1 MKKVVVIIICAAV
14 AIALGIAGVIIFMS
28 KGESIHFDREFIK
41 RENGLVAEE
50 GNTPYGTSENIS
62 MDVSLTAD
70 KDNLYKANG
79 SLKIGNRTINITSA
93 TKVEFGYFLE
103 ENNSENSVDV
113 IFHTNDEDKINV
125 IIREGDYMGVWYTK
139 EFVPEYL
146 KESSAE

>member
-1 MKKVVVIIICAAV
+1 
-14 AIALGIAGVIIFMS
+14 MS

-41 RENGLVAEE
+41 RENGLVKEE

>member
-1 MKKVVVIIICAAV
+1 MKKIIIIIVCAV
-14 AIALGIAGVIIFMS
+14 AVIALGITGLIVFMP
-28 KGESIHFDREFIK
+28 KNESVHFDREFIK
-41 RENGLVAEE
+41 RENGLVKEE

-113 IFHTNDEDKINV
+113 IFHTNDEEKINV

>member
-1 MKKVVVIIICAAV
+1 MKKIVAIIICAVVAV
-14 AIALGIAGVIIFMS
+14 ALGVAGVIIFMP

-50 GNTPYGTSENIS
+50 GSTPYGTSENIS
-62 MDVSLTAD
+62 MNVSLTAD
-70 KDNLYKANG
+70 KDNLYKADG
-79 SLKIGNRTINITSA
+79 QLKIGNRTINITGA

-103 ENNSENSVDV
+103 ENDSENSVDV

>member
-1 MKKVVVIIICAAV
+1 MKKFVVIIICAAV
-14 AIALGIAGVIIFMS
+14 AVALGVAGVIIFMP

-41 RENGLVAEE
+41 RENGLVKEE

-113 IFHTNDEDKINV
+113 IFHTNDEEKINV

>member
-1 MKKVVVIIICAAV
+1 MKKFVVIIICAAV
-14 AIALGIAGVIIFMS
+14 AVALGAAGVIIFMP

-50 GNTPYGTSENIS
+50 GSTPYGTSENIS
-62 MDVSLTAD
+62 MNVSLTAD
-70 KDNLYKANG
+70 KDNLYKADGN
-79 SLKIGNRTINITSA
+79 LKIGNRTINITSA

-103 ENNSENSVDV
+103 ENNSVDV
-113 IFHTNDEDKINV
+113 IFDTNGDDKINV

>member
-1 MKKVVVIIICAAV
+1 MKKLAVIIICAAV
-14 AIALGIAGVIIFMS
+14 AVALGITGLIIFMP
-28 KGESIHFDREFIK
+28 KGESVHFDREFIK
-41 RENGLVAEE
+41 RENGLVKEE
-50 GNTPYGTSENIS
+50 GNTPYGVSENIS

>member
-1 MKKVVVIIICAAV
+1 MKKLAVIIICAAV
-14 AIALGIAGVIIFMS
+14 AVALGITGLIIFMP
-28 KGESIHFDREFIK
+28 KGESVHFGREFIK
-41 RENGLVAEE
+41 RENGLVKEE
-50 GNTPYGTSENIS
+50 GNTPYGVSENIS

-70 KDNLYKANG
+70 KDNLYKADG

-113 IFHTNDEDKINV
+113 IFHTNDDDKINV

>member
-1 MKKVVVIIICAAV
+1 MTKN
-14 AIALGIAGVIIFMS
+14 
-28 KGESIHFDREFIK
+28 ESILFDREFIK
-41 RENGLVAEE
+41 RENGLVKEE

-70 KDNLYKANG
+70 KDNLYKADG
-79 SLKIGNRTINITSA
+79 SLKIGNRTVNITSA
-93 TKVEFGYFLE
+93 TKVEFGYYLE
-103 ENNSENSVDV
+103 ENDSANSVDV
-113 IFHTNDEDKINV
+113 IYHANDTNIITV

>member
-1 MKKVVVIIICAAV
+1 MKKLAVIIICAAV
-14 AIALGIAGVIIFMS
+14 AVALGITGLIIFMP

-41 RENGLVAEE
+41 RENGLVKEE

-70 KDNLYKANG
+70 KDNLYKADG
-79 SLKIGNRTINITSA
+79 SLKIGNRTVNITSA
-93 TKVEFGYFLE
+93 TKVEFGYYLE

>member
-14 AIALGIAGVIIFMS
+14 AIALGIAGVIIFMP

-50 GNTPYGTSENIS
+50 GSTPYGTSENIS
-62 MDVSLTAD
+62 MNVSLTAD
-70 KDNLYKANG
+70 KDNLYKADG

-113 IFHTNDEDKINV
+113 IFHTNDDDKINV

>member
-41 RENGLVAEE
+41 RENGLVKEE

-113 IFHTNDEDKINV
+113 IFHTNDEEKIGV

>member
-1 MKKVVVIIICAAV
+1 MKKLAVIIICAAV
-14 AIALGIAGVIIFMS
+14 AVALGITGLIIFMP

-41 RENGLVAEE
+41 RENGLVKEE

-70 KDNLYKANG
+70 KDNLYKANS

-113 IFHTNDEDKINV
+113 IFHTNDEEKINV

>member
-1 MKKVVVIIICAAV
+1 MKKIVVIIICAVVAV
-14 AIALGIAGVIIFMS
+14 ALGVAGVIIFMP

-50 GNTPYGTSENIS
+50 GSTPYGTSENIS
-62 MDVSLTAD
+62 MNVSLTAD
-70 KDNLYKANG
+70 KDNLYKADG
-79 SLKIGNRTINITSA
+79 QLKIGNRTINITGA

-103 ENNSENSVDV
+103 ENDSENSVDI

>member
-1 MKKVVVIIICAAV
+1 
-14 AIALGIAGVIIFMS
+14 
-28 KGESIHFDREFIK
+28 
-41 RENGLVAEE
+41 
-50 GNTPYGTSENIS
+50 

-93 TKVEFGYFLE
+93 TKVEFGYYLE
-103 ENNSENSVDV
+103 ENDSANSVDV
-113 IFHTNDEDKINV
+113 IYHANDTNIITV

-146 KESSAE
+146 RKARLSDCTGGNDEKDDHNYYMCFSLIGSGCGRTYTVFTA

>member
-1 MKKVVVIIICAAV
+1 MKKLAVIIICAAV
-14 AIALGIAGVIIFMS
+14 AVALGITGLIIFMP

-125 IIREGDYMGVWYTK
+125 IIREGDYTGVWYTK

>member
-1 MKKVVVIIICAAV
+1 MKKAVIIIICAV
-14 AIALGIAGVIIFMS
+14 VVVALGIAGVIIFMPKS
-28 KGESIHFDREFIK
+28 ESINFDREFVK

-62 MDVSLTAD
+62 MNVTLTAD

-79 SLKIGNRTINITSA
+79 NLKIGNRTINITSA
-93 TKVEFGYFLE
+93 TKVEFGYYLE
-103 ENNSENSVDV
+103 ENDSENSVDV
-113 IFHTNDEDKINV
+113 IFHTNDKDKINV

-139 EFVPEYL
+139 EFIPEYL

>member
-1 MKKVVVIIICAAV
+1 MKKFVVIIICAAV
-14 AIALGIAGVIIFMS
+14 AVALGAAGVIIFMP

-70 KDNLYKANG
+70 KDNLYKADD
-79 SLKIGNRTINITSA
+79 SLKIGNRTVNITSA
-93 TKVEFGYFLE
+93 TKVEFGYYLE
-103 ENNSENSVDV
+103 ENNSVDV
-113 IFHTNDEDKINV
+113 IFDTNGDDKINV
-125 IIREGDYMGVWYTK
+125 IIREGDYIGVWYTK

>member
-1 MKKVVVIIICAAV
+1 MPKN
-14 AIALGIAGVIIFMS
+14 
-28 KGESIHFDREFIK
+28 ESIHFDREFIK
-41 RENGLVAEE
+41 RENGLVKEE

-70 KDNLYKANG
+70 KDNLYKADG

>member
-1 MKKVVVIIICAAV
+1 MKKFVVIIICAAV
-14 AIALGIAGVIIFMS
+14 VIALGVAGLIIFMP
-28 KGESIHFDREFIK
+28 KNESIHFDREFIK
-41 RENGLVAEE
+41 RENGLVKEE

-70 KDNLYKANG
+70 KDNLYKADG
-79 SLKIGNRTINITSA
+79 SLKIGNRTVNITST
-93 TKVEFGYFLE
+93 TKVEFGYYLE
-103 ENNSENSVDV
+103 ENDSANSVDV
-113 IFHTNDEDKINV
+113 IYHANDTNIITV

>member
-1 MKKVVVIIICAAV
+1 MKKFVVIIICAAV
-14 AIALGIAGVIIFMS
+14 AAALGVAGVIIFMP

-93 TKVEFGYFLE
+93 TKVEFGYYLE
-103 ENNSENSVDV
+103 ENDSASSVDV
-113 IFHTNDEDKINV
+113 IYHANDTNIITV

>member
-1 MKKVVVIIICAAV
+1 MKKLAVIIICAAV
-14 AIALGIAGVIIFMS
+14 AVALGITGLIIFMP

-41 RENGLVAEE
+41 RENGLVKKE

>member
-1 MKKVVVIIICAAV
+1 MPKN
-14 AIALGIAGVIIFMS
+14 
-28 KGESIHFDREFIK
+28 ESIHFDREFIK
-41 RENGLVAEE
+41 RENGLVKEE

-70 KDNLYKANG
+70 KDNLYKADG
-79 SLKIGNRTINITSA
+79 SLKIGNRTVNITSA
-93 TKVEFGYFLE
+93 KKVEFGYYLE
-103 ENNSENSVDV
+103 ENDSANSVDV
-113 IFHTNDEDKINV
+113 IYHANDTNIITV

>member
-41 RENGLVAEE
+41 RENGLVKEE

-70 KDNLYKANG
+70 NDNLYKANG

-113 IFHTNDEDKINV
+113 IFHTNDEEKINV

>member
-1 MKKVVVIIICAAV
+1 MKKVVVIIICAVVAV
-14 AIALGIAGVIIFMS
+14 ALGVAGVIIFMP

-41 RENGLVAEE
+41 RENGLVKEE

>member
-1 MKKVVVIIICAAV
+1 MPKN
-14 AIALGIAGVIIFMS
+14 
-28 KGESIHFDREFIK
+28 ESIHFDREFIK
-41 RENGLVAEE
+41 RENGLVKEE

-93 TKVEFGYFLE
+93 TKVEFGYYLE
-103 ENNSENSVDV
+103 ENDSANSVDV
-113 IFHTNDEDKINV
+113 IYHANDTNIITV
-125 IIREGDYMGVWYTK
+125 IICEGDYMGVWYTK

>member
-1 MKKVVVIIICAAV
+1 MKKLAVIIICAAV
-14 AIALGIAGVIIFMS
+14 AVALGITGLIIFMP

-50 GNTPYGTSENIS
+50 GSTPYGTSENIS
-62 MDVSLTAD
+62 MNVSLTAD
-70 KDNLYKANG
+70 KDNLYKADG
-79 SLKIGNRTINITSA
+79 QLKIGNRTINITGA

>member
-1 MKKVVVIIICAAV
+1 MKKAVIIIICAV
-14 AIALGIAGVIIFMS
+14 VVVALGIAGVIIFMPKS
-28 KGESIHFDREFIK
+28 DSINFDREFVK

-62 MDVSLTAD
+62 MNVSLTAD

-93 TKVEFGYFLE
+93 TKVEFGYYLE
-103 ENNSENSVDV
+103 ENDSENSVDV
-113 IFHTNDEDKINV
+113 IFNTNDKDKINV

-139 EFVPEYL
+139 EFIPEYL